1 MHYRGAQPA
10 SSCYRAP
17 YLRLPCAAL
26 QNILPS
32 DYYTSH
38 LLVSRADQ
46 EVLKDL
52 VDRTLPKL
60 AAHLE
65 DQGVELSAI
74 TFGWF
79 LSLFT
84 DCLPIQVSAHCFF
97 DMTLY
102 RRG

>member
-1 MHYRGAQPA
+1 MENVFW
-10 SSCYRAP
+10 
-17 YLRLPCAAL
+17 LL

-46 EVLKDL
+46 QVLKDL

-60 AAHLE
+60 SVHLE
-65 DQGVELSAI
+65 EQGVELSAI

-84 DCLPIQVSAHCFF
+84 DCLPIQVRLPLSFSRSCGA
-97 DMTLY
+97 MS
-102 RRG
+102 